1 MLGFYVKLKSRMI
14 DANDPTPLNAGTGD
28 LLCLDFVNIYQM
40 ICETSLIVVVF
51 LHNSN
56 KLS

>member
-1 MLGFYVKLKSRMI
+1 MI
-14 DANDPTPLNAGTGD
+14 DVNEPTSLNAGTGD

-40 ICETSLIVVVF
+40 ICETSLVIVVF
-51 LHNSN
+51 LHDSN